1 MWVGFMTDAFPAGHV
16 DISQIPHGLDLP
28 TLTSDE
34 DDQHICALAIEALLS
49 SPGSFALMRS
59 SSSASISAVTP
70 TPCFFSPRPAPQ

>member
-1 MWVGFMTDAFPAGHV
+1 MTDAFPAGHV

-34 DDQHICALAIEALLS
+34 DDQHICALAIEALLEDRINAKL
-49 SPGSFALMRS
+49 PGLD
-59 SSSASISAVTP
+59 SSASISAVTP